1 MNKLN
6 KSKYVKKNNNN
17 NNKKKKDDNS
27 KLKFASL
34 ISRAFLNLT

>member
-6 KSKYVKKNNNN
+6 KSKYV
-17 NNKKKKDDNS
+17 KKKKDDNS

>member
-6 KSKYVKKNNNN
+6 KSKYVKKKK
-17 NNKKKKDDNS
+17 KKKKDDNS

-34 ISRAFLNLT
+34 ISRDFLNLT